1 MLALTDCE
9 NLQSSHLAVLRWLQQ
24 LKSLD
29 LSRCARVDAF
39 GMRHLT
45 HLTSLS
51 ALSLQVRAVQH
62 LYPITFT
69 AMPSDAEQSNRNNVA
84 PEFVVL

>member
-1 MLALTDCE
+1 MLQVLALTDCE

-51 ALSLQVRAVQH
+51 ALSLQVCFPH
-62 LYPITFT
+62 
-69 AMPSDAEQSNRNNVA
+69 S
-84 PEFVVL
+84 VVFATSL